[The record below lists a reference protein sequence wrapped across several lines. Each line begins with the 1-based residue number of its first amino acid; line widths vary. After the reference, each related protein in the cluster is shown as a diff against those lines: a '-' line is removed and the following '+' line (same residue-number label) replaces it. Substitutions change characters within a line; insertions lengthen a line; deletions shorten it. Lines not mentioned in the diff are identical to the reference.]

1 MNRRMKPTLNYAL
14 MDGIWCCR
22 SKQSKTGG
30 RHADWSQWN
39 QVEVQSAD
47 SKRDRVWNWGGGR
60 GGALKGTDEDEEEE
74 DGGQDGSCPT
84 KLSGEPGI
92 ESLPVVT
99 VTMGCREM

>member
-1 MNRRMKPTLNYAL
+1 MESGAAGANRVKRVADMQIGASGTRLKFRAPTAR
-14 MDGIWCCR
+14 GTAFG
-22 SKQSKTGG
+22 TG
-30 RHADWSQWN
+30 
-39 QVEVQSAD
+39 EE
-47 SKRDRVWNWGGGR
+47 